1 MENRKKSSL
10 FTFLL
15 FFFEAMLI
23 GFGGILPG
31 ISGGILC
38 VIFGFYHPLVD
49 TLADPIHK
57 LVPNLNVLLPLAL
70 GSLFGFIVTAGAVR
84 DFMELNEELAS
95 CVFAGLILGM
105 LPDMWKDASK
115 KPRTKAS
122 IVALVLSA
130 VLFTAFF
137 MYLKLGDKI
146 HITPNLFW
154 YLLCGVV
161 WGISIVV
168 PGMSSSSSLIFL
180 GLYKP
185 MVDGIAE
192 LDFLGV
198 ILPVILGIVVTILLL
213 SRAVS
218 AFYDK
223 HFSVASHIIIGI
235 VIATTIP
242 IIPYKFASVG
252 AFFADL
258 AGFVL
263 GIAVAYLLSIVCPKL
278 ADKVNAKDTKTK

>member
-1 MENRKKSSL
+1 
-10 FTFLL
+10 
-15 FFFEAMLI
+15 MLI

-146 HITPNLFW
+146 NITPNLFW
-154 YLLCGVV
+154 YLFCGVV